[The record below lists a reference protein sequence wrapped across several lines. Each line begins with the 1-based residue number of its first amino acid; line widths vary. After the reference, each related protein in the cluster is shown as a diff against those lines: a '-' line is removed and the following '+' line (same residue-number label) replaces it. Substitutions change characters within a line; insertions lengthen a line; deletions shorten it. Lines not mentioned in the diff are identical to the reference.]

1 LDFSN
6 RVPLLTGFYP
16 VIRFSILGNFYFF
29 LKKTNRLNLRDRSH
43 LTASTNFRA
52 KIKEWQRLPYV
63 GPYEEIGENK
73 SSKARVRA
81 LEKRVV
87 AIIHEFLSLTVEKMV
102 EVEKI
107 SQFRKW
113 FGRHG

>member
-1 LDFSN
+1 
-6 RVPLLTGFYP
+6 
-16 VIRFSILGNFYFF
+16 
-29 LKKTNRLNLRDRSH
+29 
-43 LTASTNFRA
+43 
-52 KIKEWQRLPYV
+52 V